1 MNESISTRI
10 KEVRKSLHMS
20 QVEFAKF
27 LGITQ
32 ATVSGIESGNQIP
45 GTDTALKIAKK
56 CNGLALRIKQ
66 QKISAR
72 YAGNLF
78 GCCRTAY
85 CAHGTAHHT
94 IQNS

>member
-56 CNGLALRIKQ
+56 CNVSMDWLCGL
-66 QKISAR
+66 SS
-72 YAGNLF
+72 NLF